1 MHTRI
6 FGPTERPVSVIGQ
19 GTWNMEGDDRKE
31 AIAALRAGLDAG
43 ACHVDTAELY
53 GSGEVEKLVGE
64 AIAGRRDEVFLV
76 SKVMPSNAS
85 KRGTRTACERSLKRL
100 GTDYLD
106 CYLLHWPGHQLLEET
121 IAGFETLRRSGKIRA
136 WGVSN
141 FDERELAEAVRI
153 AGPGVV
159 AANQVL
165 YHLGERRIEHSVIP
179 FCERHGIAVVGYTP
193 FGRGVFPL
201 RGASGKALE
210 AVARRHGATPRQAAL
225 AFLTRAPLLF
235 AIPKASGVEHTRE
248 NAAAA
253 SLALTSED
261 IATLERAFPRGAKR
275 SGVAM
280 L

>member
-106 CYLLHWPGHQLLEET
+106 CYLLHWPGHQPLEET
-121 IAGFETLRRSGKIRA
+121 IAGFETLHRSGKIRA

-253 SLALTSED
+253 RLALTSED
-261 IATLERAFPRGAKR
+261 IAALERAFPRGAKR

>member
-6 FGPTERPVSVIGQ
+6 FGATERPVSVIGQ
-19 GTWNMEGDDRKE
+19 GPWNMEGDDRKE

>member
-106 CYLLHWPGHQLLEET
+106 CYLLHWPGHQPLEET
-121 IAGFETLRRSGKIRA
+121 IAGFETLHRSGKIRA

-193 FGRGVFPL
+193 FGRSVFPL

-253 SLALTSED
+253 RLALTSED
-261 IATLERAFPRGAKR
+261 IAALERAFPRGAKR

>member
-1 MHTRI
+1 
-6 FGPTERPVSVIGQ
+6 
-19 GTWNMEGDDRKE
+19 MEGDDRKE

-106 CYLLHWPGHQLLEET
+106 CYLLHWPGHQPLEET
-121 IAGFETLRRSGKIRA
+121 IAGFETLHRNGKIRA

-253 SLALTSED
+253 RLALTSED
-261 IATLERAFPRGAKR
+261 IAALERAFPRGAKR

>member
-106 CYLLHWPGHQLLEET
+106 CYLLHWPGHQPLEET
-121 IAGFETLRRSGKIRA
+121 IAGFETLHRNGKIRA

-253 SLALTSED
+253 RLALTSED
-261 IATLERAFPRGAKR
+261 IAALERAFPRGAKR